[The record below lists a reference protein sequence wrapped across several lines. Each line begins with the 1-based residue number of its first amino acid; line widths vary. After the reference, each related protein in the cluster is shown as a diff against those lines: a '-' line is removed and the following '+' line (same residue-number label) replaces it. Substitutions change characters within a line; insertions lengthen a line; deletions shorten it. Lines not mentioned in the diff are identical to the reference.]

1 PNIVSE
7 GLQNVHNDTCY
18 PCLLVVGQFIDAL
31 KSGKYDPNKTALI
44 ITQTGGGCRASNY
57 IHLLRKALHKAGF
70 DQVPVISLNLS
81 GLEHNSGFKL
91 SLGLLLKLIS
101 ALLYGD
107 MLMLLANQIRPYE
120 TQPGAA
126 DQNVT
131 KWIGILAG
139 YYKKSSGFSM
149 KEMEKTFR
157 AMIEDFAKIPFVRTP
172 KIKVG
177 IVGEIYVKYSPLAN
191 NNLEQF
197 LFREGAEVIV
207 PGLLDFI
214 LFKFDN
220 RLVDIDLYGGNPV
233 KYKVVGLLK
242 NYMLRAQKVYIQTL
256 KESGVFDAPAD
267 FETIKKMVKPFI
279 GYGAKMGE
287 GWLLTAEMVELVH
300 SGVENVVCAQ
310 PFGCLPNHIVGK
322 GMIRKIRN
330 EMPHANIVAI
340 DYDPGATKVN
350 QENRL
355 KLMLATAKDRMQEQ
369 EREQKKTRLQ
379 VRVKEEKEPIAVHE

>member
-1 PNIVSE
+1 M
-7 GLQNVHNDTCY
+7 
-18 PCLLVVGQFIDAL
+18 
-31 KSGKYDPNKTALI
+31 
-44 ITQTGGGCRASNY
+44 
-57 IHLLRKALHKAGF
+57 
-70 DQVPVISLNLS
+70 ISLNLS